1 MMITSAKRRH
11 AESQT
16 GFSLVELLVVIA
28 IILVVSAVAIPN
40 IRVAMAQLKLRS
52 TATDLSGIV
61 QQARLRSVR
70 DNRIYEIVIGPSPW
84 TPTRQAAW
92 VDLNGNGV
100 LDGGEPAIELADGVA
115 FQPACAPCITQR
127 VIDPNMGAAQ
137 TFFLE
142 PPGNPFPAFNQ
153 RGLPCEPVAG
163 SKVGGF
169 WQACSRVNGGLQV
182 GYVVYLQSNSP
193 LLSGTT
199 DWAAVTVTP
208 AGRIKA
214 WTYSGTWN

>member
-1 MMITSAKRRH
+1 MITNAQHRRTG
-11 AESQT
+11 SQP
-16 GFSLVELLVVIA
+16 GFSVVELLVVTA

-52 TATDLSGIV
+52 TTTDLAGIV
-61 QQARLRSVR
+61 QQARIRSVR
-70 DNRIYEIVIGPSPW
+70 DNRIYQIAIGPSPW

-100 LDGGEPAIELADGVA
+100 LDAGEPAIELGDGVSQ
-115 FQPACAPCITQR
+115 QPACAPCITQR

-142 PPGNPFPAFNQ
+142 PPGGNPFPTFNQ

-163 SKVGGF
+163 SQVGGF
-169 WQACSRVNGGLQV
+169 WQACSRTNGGLQV

-193 LLSGTT
+193 LLSGTA
-199 DWAAVTVTP
+199 DWSAVTVTP